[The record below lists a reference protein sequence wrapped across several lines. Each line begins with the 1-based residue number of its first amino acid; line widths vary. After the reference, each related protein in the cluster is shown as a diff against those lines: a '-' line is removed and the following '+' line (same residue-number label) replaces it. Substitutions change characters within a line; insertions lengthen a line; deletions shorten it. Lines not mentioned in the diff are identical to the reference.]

1 MQQTTTAIRNKKYK
15 NKTGTANN
23 PGRSAD
29 ELAKGRTSSSSSSS
43 SIDKDKALFGVV
55 VVVVVVVVAVVV
67 VISVDDVVAVISHS
81 HRILLAVQ
89 WERCISLAH
98 TLSLSYMWLQPSQHK
113 NDSIFDSIRFDS
125 IRTRNNRMNAMRRS
139 NQIML
144 NREEYRSKRIQYDCN
159 NMPIQYII
167 LNFIARWFYGRW
179 ARDKLMIWIL
189 LSVGSVSHTE
199 QHWRAI

>member
-55 VVVVVVVVAVVV
+55 VVVVVVAVVV

-81 HRILLAVQ
+81 HRILRAV
-89 WERCISLAH
+89 
-98 TLSLSYMWLQPSQHK
+98 K
-113 NDSIFDSIRFDS
+113 
-125 IRTRNNRMNAMRRS
+125 
-139 NQIML
+139 
-144 NREEYRSKRIQYDCN
+144 
-159 NMPIQYII
+159 
-167 LNFIARWFYGRW
+167 
-179 ARDKLMIWIL
+179 
-189 LSVGSVSHTE
+189 
-199 QHWRAI
+199 